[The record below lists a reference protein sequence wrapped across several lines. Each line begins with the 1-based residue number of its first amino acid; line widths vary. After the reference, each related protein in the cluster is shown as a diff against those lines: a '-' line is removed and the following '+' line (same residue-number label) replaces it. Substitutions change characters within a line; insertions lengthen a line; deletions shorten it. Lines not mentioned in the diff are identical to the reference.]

1 MPDKPDL
8 FDIVEEEWRKAEHEW
23 QRKER
28 EQEGATQL
36 PPCCDFRN
44 HSGGGVC
51 YCNDHPR
58 SNRHPYGT
66 L

>member
-1 MPDKPDL
+1 MKDKPDL
-8 FDIVEEEWRKAEHEW
+8 FDIVEEEW

-36 PPCCDFRN
+36 PPCCDYRD
-44 HSGGGVC
+44 HSDFLSC
-51 YCNDHPR
+51 FCTNHPR
-58 SNRHPYGT
+58 SGDHPFGT